1 MTTENTI
8 TESVTQSFDSVI
20 EALKTKGDPLSI
32 AAMKLLVQMDEEREE
47 NQSRLDL
54 LDALERGGVS
64 SWEWYDQSI
73 ADYLENGE

>member
-8 TESVTQSFDSVI
+8 TESVTQSFDAVI

-73 ADYLENGE
+73 ADAQDDNT